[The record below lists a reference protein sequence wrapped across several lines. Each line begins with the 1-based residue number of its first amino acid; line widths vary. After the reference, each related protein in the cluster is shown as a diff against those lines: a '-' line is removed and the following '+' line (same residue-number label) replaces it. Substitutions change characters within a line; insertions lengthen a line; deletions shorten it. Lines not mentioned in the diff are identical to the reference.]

1 MEVSEKYHDLNKKQI
16 KKCSLVKKEKIIRF
30 FGYVMFF
37 RFFLLII
44 IDNVNSRIIQMK
56 SSYIIVKINGIGK
69 KNVFSGL
76 KSPDCFPRFPS
87 PNEVYINGVEQNS
100 ISSEYN
106 LNLTENEIKLYWNTN
121 VTTCN
126 CLFAQCKDI
135 IEIDFSHFD
144 TT

>member
-56 SSYIIVKINGIGK
+56 SSYITLKINDIGK
-69 KNVFSGL
+69 KKYFLG
-76 KSPDCFPRFPS
+76 
-87 PNEVYINGVEQNS
+87 
-100 ISSEYN
+100 
-106 LNLTENEIKLYWNTN
+106 
-121 VTTCN
+121 
-126 CLFAQCKDI
+126 
-135 IEIDFSHFD
+135 
-144 TT
+144 